1 MYRFQGLDSL
11 MTAKGITDS
20 KAFEAYLKEV
30 FSKRESQNE
39 NLAGFVWDTPQL
51 DFTYEMLQAEKQIEV
66 MASYVDLN
74 SPAVPSGHKTV
85 LTTLKGSIP
94 RMKYAVVRGENDYRK
109 QLIALNEVKSVANFR
124 NVSESTAVS
133 AFLSRQLFFSIDE
146 IMASFKN
153 SLNYQVGQMKSAGK
167 LTLTDDNNPRG
178 SIRATFTAQVPE
190 ANHIKKSWFTKTSDG
205 TYTEVANSNPVNDI
219 RDFVREL
226 RWKANGYDRI
236 TLEMSERFIYKL
248 LAHTEV
254 LKAIGYVTT
263 GLGLR
268 YTKANDDN
276 ALAVAKGMSLDAQ
289 KAALK
294 TLLEV
299 DELITS
305 KTVCGVEKLNTTTR
319 KYERTTVDAFENDV
333 ILVRPMGN
341 IGVIKN
347 VVPLRPDGQAIV
359 GGVYEGRG
367 LIEYVYNRD
376 TREQRWNG
384 ELTALAVPTR
394 PMDMYYFHGVS
405 AADTATYTAVNS
417 PTGNPSTSGY
427 YEKQSD
433 GSYVLSTDATVQPGK
448 TYYTKN

>member
-11 MTAKGITDS
+11 MTSKGITDS
-20 KAFEAYLKEV
+20 KTFEAYLKEV

-39 NLAGFVWDTPQL
+39 NLVGFEWDTPQL
-51 DFTYEMLQAEKQIEV
+51 DFTYEMAQAMKQIEV
-66 MASYVDLN
+66 MANYVDLN
-74 SPAVPSGHKTV
+74 SPALPAGHSTE

-124 NVSESTAVS
+124 NMSETTAVS
-133 AFLSRQLFFSIDE
+133 AFISKQLFFSLDE

-153 SLNYQVGQMKSAGK
+153 SLNYQVGQMKSTGK
-167 LTLTDDNNPRG
+167 LTLTDANNPRG
-178 SIRATFTAQVPE
+178 SIRATFTAQIPA
-190 ANHIKKSWFTKTSDG
+190 ANHITKEWFTKTSNG
-205 TYTEVANSNPVNDI
+205 TYTEVANSDPVEDI
-219 RDFVREL
+219 RDFIREL

-236 TLEMSERFIYKL
+236 TIEMSERFIYKL
-248 LAHTEV
+248 LSHSAV
-254 LKAIGYVTT
+254 MKAIGYVTT

-305 KTVCGVEKLNTTTR
+305 KTVCGVEKLNSTSH

-341 IGVIKN
+341 IGIIKN

-359 GGVYEGRG
+359 GGVYGGRG

-376 TREQRWNG
+376 TREQRWQG

-394 PMDMYYFHGVS
+394 PNDMYYFHGVAASYS
-405 AADTATYTAVNS
+405 AVAS
-417 PTGNPSTSGY
+417 PTGNPKTSGY
-427 YEKQSD
+427 YEKNSN
-433 GSYVLSTDATVQPGK
+433 GEYVLTTDTTVQSGK
-448 TYYTKN
+448 TYYIKD